1 MHSYYDVSSIY
12 LLLQLNNLQNTFLY
26 EEVLFEPFLVEKPET
41 RDESKDLDAASKKH
55 MAENLFDYIS

>member
-1 MHSYYDVSSIY
+1 MMCHQYIY
-12 LLLQLNNLQNTFLY
+12 CYNLNNLQNTFLY